1 MAGPS
6 ITIRYFAAIR
16 EMVDR
21 ETEQLDPGMFA
32 DGEDHPTVG
41 RIWEELVE
49 RHPDLEGLQDHLRF
63 AVDREFVDL
72 DHPVEAGA
80 EVALIPPVSGGA
92 GTDGKHTTDGGR
104 YVITREPLELEE
116 VRQEVVRPEAGAVV
130 TFEGVVRDH
139 TGDRDV
145 EALEYECYAE
155 MALEKLVETADRAHD
170 QWETVEAAIHHRY
183 GHLEVGDSAVA
194 IAVASPHRGPAFEA
208 SEFIIDRLKE
218 VVPIWKKEIGP
229 GGETWVGWGA

>member
-1 MAGPS
+1 MNEPS

-21 ETEQLDPGMFA
+21 ETDQLDPETFA
-32 DGEDHPTVG
+32 GDDGPPTVG
-41 RIWEELVE
+41 RVWEELVE
-49 RHPDLEGLQDHLRF
+49 RHPDLEGLQAHLRF

-72 DHPVEAGA
+72 DHPVDPGA
-80 EVALIPPVSGGA
+80 EVAIIPPVSGGA
-92 GTDGKHTTDGGR
+92 GTAGTHTTDGGR
-104 YVITREPLELEE
+104 YAITREPLQLQD
-116 VRQEVVRPEAGAVV
+116 VRQAVARPEAGAIV

-139 TGDRDV
+139 TDDRDV

-155 MALEKLVETADRAHD
+155 MALEKLVETADRAHE

-183 GHLEVGDSAVA
+183 GHLEVGESAVA

-208 SEFIIDRLKE
+208 CEFVIDRLKE

-229 GGETWVGWGA
+229 DGETWVGWGA